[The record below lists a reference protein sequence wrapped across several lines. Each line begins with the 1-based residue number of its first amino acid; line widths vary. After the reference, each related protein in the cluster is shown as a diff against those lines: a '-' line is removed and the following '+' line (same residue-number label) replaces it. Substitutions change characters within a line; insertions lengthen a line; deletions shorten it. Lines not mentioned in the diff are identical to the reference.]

1 MVGLSVVGKGLEMH
15 LMANVPMGVNP
26 HATPRERRSHA
37 DPCETS
43 KVNKALYKRLWTK
56 NQEVI
61 IVYIATSNSREYD
74 TEQNAY
80 LAAQGGRTKRD
91 TKHYSR
97 REATAI
103 KSFTKVQKD
112 SGERGL
118 PG

>member
-1 MVGLSVVGKGLEMH
+1 MVGLSVVGKGLEMR

-37 DPCETS
+37 DPCETVKRFVP

-80 LAAQGGRTKRD
+80 LAA
-91 TKHYSR
+91 
-97 REATAI
+97 
-103 KSFTKVQKD
+103 
-112 SGERGL
+112 
-118 PG
+118 